1 MDQLSSRGIMPVV
14 GSIVFLFAA
23 PGLLGVFIPWY
34 TTGWHMDEPLLGF
47 EPVRWL
53 GGALILVGAAVLLNS
68 FARFALQGRGTPA
81 PIYPTATL
89 VVSGTY
95 RYVRNP
101 MYLAV
106 AALIAGQGLL
116 IGSLPLL
123 IYALAFGVVT
133 HLFVLIY
140 EEPTLRS
147 TYGAQYE
154 AYAAEVRPLA
164 AATDAVA
171 ERSPFAPYSA
181 DIRPLWVRSLE
192 NKSRVDEVGFVLR
205 HNGVEQLLVRFGL
218 LRGDHR
224 SD

>member
-1 MDQLSSRGIMPVV
+1 
-14 GSIVFLFAA
+14 
-23 PGLLGVFIPWY
+23 
-34 TTGWHMDEPLLGF
+34 MDEPLLGF

-53 GGALILVGAAVLLNS
+53 GGALILVGAAVLLDS

-154 AYAAEVRPLA
+154 AYAAEVHRWLPRLTPWRSEVPSRP
-164 AATDAVA
+164 T
-171 ERSPFAPYSA
+171 PPT
-181 DIRPLWVRSLE
+181 
-192 NKSRVDEVGFVLR
+192 
-205 HNGVEQLLVRFGL
+205 
-218 LRGDHR
+218 
-224 SD
+224 

>member
-1 MDQLSSRGIMPVV
+1 MDQPSSRGIAPVI
-14 GSIVFLFAA
+14 GSIVFLFVA
-23 PGLLGVFIPWY
+23 PGIMGVFIPWY
-34 TTGWHMDEPLLGF
+34 LTGWRMDAPLLGV

-53 GGALILVGAAVLLNS
+53 GGALIVFGAAILLDS

-89 VVSGTY
+89 VVSGAY

-106 AALIAGQGLL
+106 TALIAGQGLL

-154 AYAAEVRPLA
+154 AYAADVHRWLPRLTPWRSEVPSRP
-164 AATDAVA
+164 T
-171 ERSPFAPYSA
+171 PPT
-181 DIRPLWVRSLE
+181 
-192 NKSRVDEVGFVLR
+192 
-205 HNGVEQLLVRFGL
+205 
-218 LRGDHR
+218 
-224 SD
+224 

>member
-1 MDQLSSRGIMPVV
+1 MPVV

-23 PGLLGVFIPWY
+23 PGLLGVVVPWY
-34 TTGWHMDEPLLGF
+34 TTGWLMSEPLLGF

-53 GGALILVGAAVLLNS
+53 GGALILFGAAVLLDS

-89 VVSGTY
+89 VVSGAY

-106 AALIAGQGLL
+106 TALIAGQGLL
-116 IGSLPLL
+116 IGCVPLL
-123 IYALAFGVVT
+123 IYALAFGVIT
-133 HLFVLIY
+133 HFFVLVY

-154 AYAAEVRPLA
+154 AYAAAVRRWLPRLMPWQ
-164 AATDAVA
+164 
-171 ERSPFAPYSA
+171 SGAPS
-181 DIRPLWVRSLE
+181 RPTPRA
-192 NKSRVDEVGFVLR
+192 
-205 HNGVEQLLVRFGL
+205 
-218 LRGDHR
+218 
-224 SD
+224 

>member
-1 MDQLSSRGIMPVV
+1 MNQLSSRGIMPVV
-14 GSIVFLFAA
+14 GSIVFLFATL
-23 PGLLGVFIPWY
+23 GLLGVFIPWY

-53 GGALILVGAAVLLNS
+53 GGALILVGAAVLLDS

-89 VVSGTY
+89 VVSGAY

-106 AALIAGQGLL
+106 TALIAGQG
-116 IGSLPLL
+116 LL

-133 HLFVLIY
+133 HLFVLVY

-147 TYGAQYE
+147 TYGA
-154 AYAAEVRPLA
+154 
-164 AATDAVA
+164 
-171 ERSPFAPYSA
+171 
-181 DIRPLWVRSLE
+181 
-192 NKSRVDEVGFVLR
+192 
-205 HNGVEQLLVRFGL
+205 
-218 LRGDHR
+218 
-224 SD
+224 

>member
-34 TTGWHMDEPLLGF
+34 TTGWKMDAPLLGL
-47 EPVRWL
+47 EPLRWL
-53 GGALILVGAAVLLNS
+53 GGALILGGAAVLLDS
-68 FARFALQGRGTPA
+68 FARFAVQGRGTPA

-89 VVSGTY
+89 VVSGAY

-106 AALIAGQGLL
+106 TALITGQGLL
-116 IGSLPLL
+116 LGGLPLL
-123 IYALAFGVVT
+123 IYALAFGGVT
-133 HLFVLIY
+133 QLFVLAY

-154 AYAAEVRPLA
+154 AYATEVRRWLPRL
-164 AATDAVA
+164 TPW
-171 ERSPFAPYSA
+171 RSSTPSHPAPPA
-181 DIRPLWVRSLE
+181 
-192 NKSRVDEVGFVLR
+192 
-205 HNGVEQLLVRFGL
+205 
-218 LRGDHR
+218 
-224 SD
+224 